1 MRASCLQV
9 RPERQG
15 GAAGMANF
23 KNGVGI
29 ENMEEVKMEPIK
41 VDSEERA
48 REVEFLK
55 NASKD
60 ELKQLFREYRD
71 GDKGKNIGMTDEEAQ
86 RIQECM
92 GKDEFMNLFKEYVD
106 DISDPKN
113 QDEYD
118 QYLRQLEEEGEI
130 PADEEIVRPTPG
142 FVLKTKS
149 VDVGSKIFVNV
160 CGTPK
165 VPMPSQ
171 GARSAGE
178 NLEATGS
185 KGDGAE
191 NGTFWSIPYIHTSMR
206 MDQDKDKNPCH
217 VYDILFHTDT
227 IKLSESQGPRF
238 KALVIQTA
246 LESVEEN
253 GKVKL
258 RNKEGKF
265 DFTIMHKMTYKGQC
279 IRPHKLKKDVL
290 AQPKAP
296 SAKTQDEKPKAK
308 PPPKKKVEE
317 EDPTKPKMTVVHR
330 GEIELGDY
338 MASVGLRDLPIS
350 RRPKE
355 LVIKLELP
363 LMKSAADM
371 DLDIKGGYLEFKAPN
386 AGYNLKHKLP
396 YPVDEN
402 TGDAK
407 YVKAQKLLTV
417 TLQVLPWSQDEINAE
432 VKRAEAEVEARE
444 AWAAK
449 QKAEDERKAA
459 EEAKRVVKKGFLDAP
474 KKPKAAAAAEAKTD
488 KEAEGDGKGNSS
500 VEGGD
505 AAGSGISSALSDLTL
520 DGPDE
525 DSTSRS
531 EGLGEDAKAKIEDL
545 GECVPQETPETVA
558 NGTQVVAEEAGGEPF
573 VSFRQNQKNVT
584 AVVRVAGI
592 EPHTVRVDI
601 QQTRVCMHF
610 SALCAPA
617 DGAAAGAQKRVNYA
631 HTLHLANDVDPV
643 HSRFDVADTNLV
655 LVLRKMSDTRWGS
668 FTGAPRDAP
677 LPVPASP
684 PAPTAVDAASATEKT
699 KAAPEAA
706 PAAKEPK
713 ESDSKHVRFGGEIG
727 PTSGTGAGSSDDAAA
742 AVEKRQ
748 AAGEQGGAA
757 RQVVGANGEVFEA
770 ADAFAGSRQGFVFKM
785 GSLGLGYYTDK
796 PLHLQQ
802 QPAATDAEAEEAPT
816 KLNPDPAPHVPPPVD
831 NRPPEDKPMPKLPF
845 NNTLLYDL
853 D

>member
-1 MRASCLQV
+1 
-9 RPERQG
+9 
-15 GAAGMANF
+15 MANF
-23 KNGVGI
+23 KNGLGI
-29 ENMEEVKMEPIK
+29 NNMEEVKMEPVA

-71 GDKGKNIGMTDEEAQ
+71 GEKGKDIGMTEAEAE

-92 GKDEFMNLFKEYVD
+92 GKDEFHALFKEYVD

-130 PADEEIVRPTPG
+130 PADEEVVRPTPG

-149 VDVGSKIFVNV
+149 VDQGSKIFVNV

-165 VPMPSQ
+165 VPMPQ
-171 GARSAGE
+171 AGARPAGE
-178 NLEATGS
+178 NFEATGS
-185 KGDGAE
+185 KGNGAE
-191 NGTFWSIPYIHTSMR
+191 SGQYWSIPYIHTAMR
-206 MDQDKDKNPCH
+206 MDQDKDRNPCH

-227 IKLSESQGPRF
+227 IKLTDSQGPRF

-265 DFTIMHKMTYKGQC
+265 DFTVMQKMTYKGQC

-290 AQPKAP
+290 HQPLAP
-296 SAKTQDEKPKAK
+296 SQKNKQDEKPKPK

-338 MASVGLRDLPIS
+338 MKSVGLRNLPIS

-417 TLQVLPWSQDEINAE
+417 TLQVLPWSPEEVNAE
-432 VKRAEAEVEARE
+432 VARAEAEL
-444 AWAAK
+444 AAK
-449 QKAEDERKAA
+449 QAEEEKKREEEERKAA
-459 EEAKRVVKKGFLDAP
+459 EEAKRVVKKGFLESQKKAKTAP
-474 KKPKAAAAAEAKTD
+474 ATEAKTD
-488 KEAEGDGKGNSS
+488 KVGDGESS

-505 AAGSGISSALSDLTL
+505 AASSGISSTLSDLSL
-520 DGPDE
+520 DA
-525 DSTSRS
+525 SHNASQS
-531 EGLGEDAKAKIEDL
+531 EGLHEDAKPKIEDL
-545 GECVPQETPETVA
+545 GECVPAGSVA
-558 NGTQVVAEEAGGEPF
+558 ALADGKRVVAEEAGGEPF
-573 VSFRQNQKNVT
+573 VSFRQNQMNVT
-584 AVVRVAGI
+584 AVVRVTGI
-592 EPHTVRVDI
+592 EQSTVRIDI
-601 QQTRVCMHF
+601 RQTRVCMHF
-610 SALCAPA
+610 SALCAAA
-617 DGAAAGAQKRVNYA
+617 DGAADGAQRRINYA

-643 HSRFDVADTNLV
+643 HSRFDVSDTNLV
-655 LVLRKMSDTRWGS
+655 LVLRKVSDTRWGS

-677 LPVPASP
+677 PPVPAPSP
-684 PAPTAVDAASATEKT
+684 VLFAADATTATEKA
-699 KAAPEAA
+699 KAAA
-706 PAAKEPK
+706 AAKEIK
-713 ESDSKHVRFGGEIG
+713 EESDGKHVRFGGEIG
-727 PTSGTGAGSSDDAAA
+727 PTSCAVCPCKGAAA
-742 AVEKRQ
+742 DEPAEEERQ
-748 AAGEQGGAA
+748 AAGEQGGQA
-757 RQVVGANGEVFEA
+757 RRVVGANGEVFEA
-770 ADAFAGSRQGFVFKM
+770 ADAFAGSRPGFVFKM

-796 PLHLQQ
+796 PLHLQ
-802 QPAATDAEAEEAPT
+802 PNAKTETEEEVAPT
-816 KLNPDPAPHVPPPVD
+816 KLNPDPAPHVPAPV
-831 NRPPEDKPMPKLPF
+831 NKQPAEDKPMPKLPF